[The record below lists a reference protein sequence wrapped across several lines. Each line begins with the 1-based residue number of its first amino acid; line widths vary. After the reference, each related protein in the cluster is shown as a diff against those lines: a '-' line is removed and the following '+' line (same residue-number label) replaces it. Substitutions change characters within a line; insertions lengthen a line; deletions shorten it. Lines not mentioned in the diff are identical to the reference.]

1 MTPGVEPVLLYIDPG
16 LGFLALQ
23 MLAGGLLGGVFF
35 FRRALLVF
43 MKRLRGAV
51 GRKEGIVSEQDEK
64 ERR

>member
-1 MTPGVEPVLLYIDPG
+1 MTPGVELVLLYIDPG

-23 MLAGGLLGGVFF
+23 MLAGGFLGGVFY

-43 MKRLRGAV
+43 MKKLRGAV
-51 GRKEGIVSEQDEK
+51 GRKEGVVSEQDEE